1 MEQLSNLKSKVQE
14 LMLEKDDS
22 MEDIEKWPSKYE
34 FGVWEN
40 DSPKEELQSRIKELK
55 DRENEERRAEEDQIK
70 KSAFN

>member
-22 MEDIEKWPSKYE
+22 MKDIEKWPSKYE
-34 FGVWEN
+34 SGVWEN
-40 DSPKEELQSRIKELK
+40 DSPKEEFQSRIKELK

-70 KSAFN
+70 KSVFN

>member
-34 FGVWEN
+34 SGVWEN
-40 DSPKEELQSRIKELK
+40 DSQKEELQSRIKELK